1 MTEVF
6 IIFCMTV
13 KLVYL
18 WVILDLE
25 LPESLYLTL
34 SWVLCMDTIM
44 DTITDTWGMFC
55 FLVP

>member
-44 DTITDTWGMFC
+44 DTITDTWEMFC